1 MPDMRKRMC
10 EESHIY
16 VQEVEANH
24 ESEQADQ
31 EGGRQEEIRHETSW
45 NIRDRTRTQT
55 PASQTAAIIH
65 TIQETTKQRRIQTN
79 FDGEDKRKE

>member
-1 MPDMRKRMC
+1 MRKRMC

-16 VQEVEANH
+16 VQEVEANN

-31 EGGRQEEIRHETSW
+31 EGGRQEEIRHETSG
-45 NIRDRTRTQT
+45 NIGDRTCAQT
-55 PASQTAAIIH
+55 PALQTAAAIY
-65 TIQETTKQRRIQTN
+65 TTQETTEQRRIQTN